1 MVERSQKE
9 VWRLTPWL
17 MIALLL
23 ANFVLMAW
31 DARESES
38 NQRVIRVWTQTV
50 ADFVQS
56 PVTTVTSSANNYF
69 KSIADFRNAAS
80 ENDELKKKVQE
91 LEVEVQSKQDL
102 TTENERLKGLLQLK
116 DENKYPVLTAKVIGR
131 DPSAWFND
139 SIINRG
145 STDGVKLYMPVVT
158 NGGLVG
164 RVTMVSPL
172 TAQVTLITDEKAGVG
187 AVVGE
192 VGNTNALGVVSGL
205 KDTKDKVLD
214 RNILEMR
221 YVPGSTEVK
230 VGDAVFTTGQDGIY
244 PAGLKIG
251 EIVEVG
257 SGSATVSH
265 TIYIKPSSNI
275 SSMQEVAVLLYEPPK
290 REIFD
295 KTVPNAVKDDKGKN
309 KK

>member
-23 ANFVLMAW
+23 VNFVLMAW
-31 DARESES
+31 SAQTES
-38 NQRVIRVWTQTV
+38 NQSVLKVWTQTA

-56 PVTTVTSSANNYF
+56 PVTTVTSSASNYF
-69 KSIADFRNAAS
+69 QSISNLRSAAN
-80 ENDELKKKVQE
+80 ENDRLKQQVQE

-102 TTENERLKGLLQLK
+102 ATENERLKSLLQIREESK
-116 DENKYPVLTAKVIGR
+116 IPILTAKVVGR

-145 STDGVKLYMPVVT
+145 SSDGVKLYMPVVT

-164 RVTMVSPL
+164 RITMVSPL

-192 VGNTNALGVVSGL
+192 IGNTNALGVVSGVR
-205 KDTKDKVLD
+205 DTKDASFD

-230 VGDAVFTTGQDGIY
+230 VGDTVFTTGQDGIY

-251 EIVEVG
+251 EIVEVS

-275 SSMQEVAVLLYEPPK
+275 SAMQEVAVLLYEAPP
-290 REIFD
+290 REQVE
-295 KTVPNAVKDDKGKN
+295 KAVPNAAKDSKGKS